1 MAKPKM
7 NEMKAM
13 LAATA
18 GKATS
23 GRPVPVDAPA
33 PVAAAAAPAAPETLT
48 SKGRSGTR
56 AGKKIVSIYID
67 ESYHDE
73 LKIFAIRRKMSME
86 GMVKHALNEWLA
98 GQGMPPA
105 A

>member
-1 MAKPKM
+1 MAKM
-7 NEMKAM
+7 NAMKAM

-23 GRPVPVDAPA
+23 GRPA
-33 PVAAAAAPAAPETLT
+33 PVEAPEPTTSVAAPVISPETPAA
-48 SKGRSGTR
+48 KGRSGTR

-67 ESYHDE
+67 EGYHDE
-73 LKIFAIRRKMSME
+73 LKIFAIRQKMSME

-98 GQGMPPA
+98 GKGMPPA